1 MDFAQANSADPDEM
15 PHSFI
20 SPGSSL
26 FAKVS
31 FYSFPIYQGLIS
43 TEKSLDFK
51 RLLCQLKLNV
61 VILIGIASLIK
72 MVT

>member
-1 MDFAQANSADPDEM
+1 MYFVQANNADPDEM

-20 SPGSSL
+20 SSGSSL
-26 FAKVS
+26 LAKVS

-51 RLLCQLKLNV
+51 RLFCQLKLNV
-61 VILIGIASLIK
+61 VFLIGNASSNK